1 MIRKQILLLILC
13 ISLYPLLGRGQG
25 EAPWTFWYWMYGAVS
40 KDGIKADLKC
50 MKDIGLGGC
59 YLMPI
64 RGTNDK
70 GAPQNPPQGGKWAEA
85 LSPHFW
91 EMVDY
96 AFQQADSLGLQM
108 GIHICDGFALA
119 GGPWISPEESMQ
131 KVVYS
136 DTIVEGQLAQLI
148 NQQGGLKLPRP
159 QGYEGYYEDIATF
172 AIPLK
177 RKDSHPFPDQFDLQ
191 RDFKK
196 VPLLKLSPTMTRNDK
211 GIFTAS
217 EPAWI
222 QFDFGTSRL
231 FSNIEIAA
239 NGTNMQAQR
248 MAVEV
253 SDDGTNFRL
262 VKQLVP
268 PRQGWQNYDYNTTF
282 AFTPTKARY
291 WRLSWTPEGTEPGS
305 EDLDAAKWRPRLGL
319 KNAVFQSQP
328 RIDNWEG
335 KAGYVWRIAP
345 EADTNELPDNICW
358 KQQDIVQ
365 LVLEGDSVT
374 NLALLSTD
382 TPSTTY
388 RIVRIGHTSTGYT
401 NATAGG
407 AKGLECDKFSSEAVS
422 KQADSWFGL
431 FKQRPHADVV
441 KYLHVDSWECGSQNW
456 SRNFA
461 QEFKVRRGYDL
472 IPWLPVMIGI
482 PIESA
487 AKSDQVLHDVRLT
500 INELLHEVFFATVA
514 QKARDY
520 GVSLSSESVA
530 PTMMSDGMEHYKYVD
545 VPMGEYWLNSPTH
558 DKPNDM
564 LDAISGAHI
573 YGKQLVQA
581 EGFTEVRGVWDET
594 PASIKPLLDRNFALG
609 MNRLF
614 FHVFT
619 HNPWTDRRPGMTLD
633 GIGLFFQRDQTWMLE
648 AKGLVDYITR
658 CQEFLQKGVPVADI
672 AVFTGEEIPSRAVL
686 PERLV
691 PMLPGIFGKERVESE
706 AKRLMNAGNPMEESP
721 VGVHHSAGIVDTRNW
736 VNALNGYQYDSMNRD
751 VLLNLAKATDDGF
764 IELPSG
770 MRYRVLVIPM
780 ISGGKEL
787 SKEVRDKIEIFRK
800 AGVIVVEQPYKEDD
814 FSKFGLSRD
823 VELPKDIA
831 YTHRKDNEQDIY
843 FLANQSDQKRT
854 FRFSLREKANT
865 LFLYDPMTGRYDAV
879 LCDNI
884 DGRNGADITL
894 YPYGSLIIIRSN
906 SFKESIELLPHE
918 PDYNAERQDIIA
930 TWRIRFNNNGVTMST
945 DQLFDWS
952 SSPRKEIKYY
962 SGSVTYE
969 AGFPLKVSSD
979 NRVWIELNQ
988 VHDIAHVYVDGND
1001 CGIAWTAPYRLEITQ
1016 ALKKKKEHQIKI
1028 VITNTWANA
1037 LMGNDKGQAPFK
1049 DIWTNAK
1056 YRRKSDRLLP
1066 TGLLGPIT
1074 LIVDK

>member
-1 MIRKQILLLILC
+1 
-13 ISLYPLLGRGQG
+13 
-25 EAPWTFWYWMYGAVS
+25 
-40 KDGIKADLKC
+40 
-50 MKDIGLGGC
+50 
-59 YLMPI
+59 
-64 RGTNDK
+64 
-70 GAPQNPPQGGKWAEA
+70 
-85 LSPHFW
+85 
-91 EMVDY
+91 
-96 AFQQADSLGLQM
+96 
-108 GIHICDGFALA
+108 
-119 GGPWISPEESMQ
+119 
-131 KVVYS
+131 
-136 DTIVEGQLAQLI
+136 
-148 NQQGGLKLPRP
+148 
-159 QGYEGYYEDIATF
+159 
-172 AIPLK
+172 
-177 RKDSHPFPDQFDLQ
+177 
-191 RDFKK
+191 
-196 VPLLKLSPTMTRNDK
+196 
-211 GIFTAS
+211 
-217 EPAWI
+217 
-222 QFDFGTSRL
+222 
-231 FSNIEIAA
+231 
-239 NGTNMQAQR
+239 
-248 MAVEV
+248 
-253 SDDGTNFRL
+253 
-262 VKQLVP
+262 
-268 PRQGWQNYDYNTTF
+268 
-282 AFTPTKARY
+282 
-291 WRLSWTPEGTEPGS
+291 
-305 EDLDAAKWRPRLGL
+305 
-319 KNAVFQSQP
+319 
-328 RIDNWEG
+328 
-335 KAGYVWRIAP
+335 
-345 EADTNELPDNICW
+345 
-358 KQQDIVQ
+358 
-365 LVLEGDSVT
+365 
-374 NLALLSTD
+374 
-382 TPSTTY
+382 
-388 RIVRIGHTSTGYT
+388 
-401 NATAGG
+401 
-407 AKGLECDKFSSEAVS
+407 
-422 KQADSWFGL
+422 
-431 FKQRPHADVV
+431 
-441 KYLHVDSWECGSQNW
+441 
-456 SRNFA
+456 
-461 QEFKVRRGYDL
+461 
-472 IPWLPVMIGI
+472 
-482 PIESA
+482 
-487 AKSDQVLHDVRLT
+487 
-500 INELLHEVFFATVA
+500 
-514 QKARDY
+514 
-520 GVSLSSESVA
+520 
-530 PTMMSDGMEHYKYVD
+530 
-545 VPMGEYWLNSPTH
+545 
-558 DKPNDM
+558 
-564 LDAISGAHI
+564 
-573 YGKQLVQA
+573 
-581 EGFTEVRGVWDET
+581 
-594 PASIKPLLDRNFALG
+594 

-633 GIGLFFQRDQTWMLE
+633 GIGLFFQRDQTWMPE

-672 AVFTGEEIPSRAVL
+672 AVFTGEEIPSRSVL

-706 AKRLMNAGNPMEESP
+706 AKRLMNVGNPMEESP
-721 VGVHHSAGIVDTRNW
+721 VGVHHSAGIVDTRDW

-865 LFLYDPMTGRYDAV
+865 LVLYDPMTGRYDAV

-884 DGRNGADITL
+884 DGRDGADITL
-894 YPYGSLIIIRSN
+894 YPYGSLIITRSN

-962 SGSVTYE
+962 SGSATYE

-1016 ALKKKKEHQIKI
+1016 ALKKKKEHQIRI

-1037 LMGNDKGQAPFK
+1037 LMGNDKGQAPFNG
-1049 DIWTNAK
+1049 IWTNAK

-1066 TGLLGPIT
+1066 AGLLGPIT

>member
-1 MIRKQILLLILC
+1 M
-13 ISLYPLLGRGQG
+13 
-25 EAPWTFWYWMYGAVS
+25 
-40 KDGIKADLKC
+40 
-50 MKDIGLGGC
+50 
-59 YLMPI
+59 
-64 RGTNDK
+64 
-70 GAPQNPPQGGKWAEA
+70 
-85 LSPHFW
+85 
-91 EMVDY
+91 
-96 AFQQADSLGLQM
+96 
-108 GIHICDGFALA
+108 
-119 GGPWISPEESMQ
+119 
-131 KVVYS
+131 
-136 DTIVEGQLAQLI
+136 
-148 NQQGGLKLPRP
+148 
-159 QGYEGYYEDIATF
+159 
-172 AIPLK
+172 
-177 RKDSHPFPDQFDLQ
+177 
-191 RDFKK
+191 
-196 VPLLKLSPTMTRNDK
+196 
-211 GIFTAS
+211 
-217 EPAWI
+217 
-222 QFDFGTSRL
+222 
-231 FSNIEIAA
+231 
-239 NGTNMQAQR
+239 
-248 MAVEV
+248 
-253 SDDGTNFRL
+253 
-262 VKQLVP
+262 
-268 PRQGWQNYDYNTTF
+268 
-282 AFTPTKARY
+282 
-291 WRLSWTPEGTEPGS
+291 
-305 EDLDAAKWRPRLGL
+305 
-319 KNAVFQSQP
+319 
-328 RIDNWEG
+328 
-335 KAGYVWRIAP
+335 
-345 EADTNELPDNICW
+345 
-358 KQQDIVQ
+358 
-365 LVLEGDSVT
+365 
-374 NLALLSTD
+374 
-382 TPSTTY
+382 
-388 RIVRIGHTSTGYT
+388 
-401 NATAGG
+401 
-407 AKGLECDKFSSEAVS
+407 
-422 KQADSWFGL
+422 DSWFGL

-487 AKSDQVLHDVRLT
+487 VKSDEVLRDIRRT

-530 PTMMSDGMEHYKYVD
+530 PTMVSDGMEHYKYVD

-633 GIGLFFQRDQTWMLE
+633 GIGLFFQRDQTWMPE

-658 CQEFLQKGVPVADI
+658 CQEFLQKGFPVADI

-706 AKRLMNAGNPMEESP
+706 AKRLMNVGNPMEESP
-721 VGVHHSAGIVDTRNW
+721 VGVHHSAGIVDTRDW

-814 FSKFGLSRD
+814 FSRFGLSRD

-962 SGSVTYE
+962 SGSATYE

-979 NRVWIELNQ
+979 KRVWIELNQ

-1016 ALKKKKEHQIKI
+1016 ALKKKKEHQIRI

-1037 LMGNDKGQAPFK
+1037 LMGNDKGQAPFNG
-1049 DIWTNAK
+1049 IWTNAK

-1066 TGLLGPIT
+1066 AGLLGPIT

>member
-1 MIRKQILLLILC
+1 M
-13 ISLYPLLGRGQG
+13 
-25 EAPWTFWYWMYGAVS
+25 
-40 KDGIKADLKC
+40 
-50 MKDIGLGGC
+50 
-59 YLMPI
+59 
-64 RGTNDK
+64 
-70 GAPQNPPQGGKWAEA
+70 
-85 LSPHFW
+85 
-91 EMVDY
+91 
-96 AFQQADSLGLQM
+96 
-108 GIHICDGFALA
+108 
-119 GGPWISPEESMQ
+119 
-131 KVVYS
+131 
-136 DTIVEGQLAQLI
+136 
-148 NQQGGLKLPRP
+148 
-159 QGYEGYYEDIATF
+159 
-172 AIPLK
+172 
-177 RKDSHPFPDQFDLQ
+177 
-191 RDFKK
+191 
-196 VPLLKLSPTMTRNDK
+196 
-211 GIFTAS
+211 
-217 EPAWI
+217 
-222 QFDFGTSRL
+222 
-231 FSNIEIAA
+231 
-239 NGTNMQAQR
+239 
-248 MAVEV
+248 
-253 SDDGTNFRL
+253 
-262 VKQLVP
+262 
-268 PRQGWQNYDYNTTF
+268 
-282 AFTPTKARY
+282 
-291 WRLSWTPEGTEPGS
+291 
-305 EDLDAAKWRPRLGL
+305 
-319 KNAVFQSQP
+319 
-328 RIDNWEG
+328 
-335 KAGYVWRIAP
+335 
-345 EADTNELPDNICW
+345 
-358 KQQDIVQ
+358 
-365 LVLEGDSVT
+365 
-374 NLALLSTD
+374 
-382 TPSTTY
+382 
-388 RIVRIGHTSTGYT
+388 
-401 NATAGG
+401 
-407 AKGLECDKFSSEAVS
+407 
-422 KQADSWFGL
+422 DSWFGL

-461 QEFKVRRGYDL
+461 QEFKSRRGYDL

-530 PTMMSDGMEHYKYVD
+530 PTMVSDGMEHYKYVD

-594 PASIKPLLDRNFALG
+594 PANIKPLLDRNFALG

-633 GIGLFFQRDQTWMLE
+633 GIGLFFQRDQTWMPE

-658 CQEFLQKGVPVADI
+658 CQEFLQKGCPVADI

-706 AKRLMNAGNPMEESP
+706 AKRLMNVGNPMEESP
-721 VGVHHSAGIVDTRNW
+721 VGVHHSAGIVDTRDW

-814 FSKFGLSRD
+814 FSEFGLSRD
-823 VELPKDIA
+823 IELPKDIA

-884 DGRNGADITL
+884 DGRYGADITL

-969 AGFPLKVSSD
+969 AGFPMKVSSD

-1049 DIWTNAK
+1049 GIWTNAK

-1066 TGLLGPIT
+1066 AGLLGPIT

>member
-1 MIRKQILLLILC
+1 M
-13 ISLYPLLGRGQG
+13 
-25 EAPWTFWYWMYGAVS
+25 
-40 KDGIKADLKC
+40 
-50 MKDIGLGGC
+50 
-59 YLMPI
+59 
-64 RGTNDK
+64 
-70 GAPQNPPQGGKWAEA
+70 
-85 LSPHFW
+85 
-91 EMVDY
+91 
-96 AFQQADSLGLQM
+96 
-108 GIHICDGFALA
+108 
-119 GGPWISPEESMQ
+119 
-131 KVVYS
+131 
-136 DTIVEGQLAQLI
+136 
-148 NQQGGLKLPRP
+148 
-159 QGYEGYYEDIATF
+159 
-172 AIPLK
+172 
-177 RKDSHPFPDQFDLQ
+177 
-191 RDFKK
+191 
-196 VPLLKLSPTMTRNDK
+196 
-211 GIFTAS
+211 
-217 EPAWI
+217 
-222 QFDFGTSRL
+222 
-231 FSNIEIAA
+231 
-239 NGTNMQAQR
+239 
-248 MAVEV
+248 
-253 SDDGTNFRL
+253 
-262 VKQLVP
+262 
-268 PRQGWQNYDYNTTF
+268 
-282 AFTPTKARY
+282 
-291 WRLSWTPEGTEPGS
+291 
-305 EDLDAAKWRPRLGL
+305 DAAKWRPRLGL